1 MKSPEGRVGILIRAS
16 DPPPSRRAFLGR
28 DVPGVPVGSLPRPDS
43 LPRPPQV
50 FLPFPPPGL
59 APVPPEE
66 TSPEGAASS
75 THQPAAEVPGA
86 GRAKNRSAG
95 QERSGAAGFRRRDAF
110 RGCQDTSCARSRPP
124 PSAPRAPALRP
135 APGSREERRYPPP
148 ATRAGGAGRDLW
160 ESCSVFPD
168 FFFFFFK
175 LWFFSRRILLLELQP
190 LVAVK
195 DGPRT
200 ELADACS

>member
-95 QERSGAAGFRRRDAF
+95 QERSVAAGFRRRDAF

-124 PSAPRAPALRP
+124 PSAPRRG
-135 APGSREERRYPPP
+135 PGKSG
-148 ATRAGGAGRDLW
+148 ATHPQPLGRAAQAGTSGRAAQ
-160 ESCSVFPD
+160 CFRI
-168 FFFFFFK
+168 FFFFF
-175 LWFFSRRILLLELQP
+175 
-190 LVAVK
+190 
-195 DGPRT
+195 
-200 ELADACS
+200 